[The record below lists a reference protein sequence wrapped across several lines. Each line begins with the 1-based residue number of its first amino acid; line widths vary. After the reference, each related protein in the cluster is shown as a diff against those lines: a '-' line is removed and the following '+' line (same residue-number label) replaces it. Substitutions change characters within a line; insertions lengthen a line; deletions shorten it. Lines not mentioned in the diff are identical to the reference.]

1 MSLFRWLFPAKKTKA
16 PHVSPGAA
24 RTDSHRAAHRDGAG
38 AHAQPSSRKG
48 ERMARRELL
57 YAVVRQAMMR
67 AGVLSS
73 GYKFKV
79 LSLDAKGHQFLV
91 MIDLART
98 YGREAA
104 RLADIEATIAQAA
117 KARHEILVEGVYW
130 RMNEHAAVGDPAAQE
145 KAPGAASARP
155 DTSQPAALDSQP
167 GSLESSPGGLGAEGA
182 RAVPRFEPI
191 QADEVAAFKS
201 ALAAGVSAS
210 AAVAQA
216 APARAAATARAPDGS
231 KRPQNYTLLTGF
243 EDTELPDARLPVL
256 SGTQYGELN

>member
-1 MSLFRWLFPAKKTKA
+1 MSLFRWLFPAKKSKMPA
-16 PHVSPGAA
+16 AMPGPA
-24 RTDSHRAAHRDGAG
+24 RVDSHRAAGG
-38 AHAQPSSRKG
+38 GNAQPSSRKG

-57 YAVVRQAMMR
+57 YGVVRQSMMR

-79 LSLDAKGHQFLV
+79 LSLDPKGHEFLV

-98 YGREAA
+98 YVREAG
-104 RLADIEATIAQAA
+104 RLADIEAMIAQAA

-130 RMNEHAAVGDPAAQE
+130 RMNEHVAVGNPAAQD
-145 KAPGAASARP
+145 KAAGTPPQPENSH
-155 DTSQPAALDSQP
+155 PAALDSGP
-167 GSLESSPGGLGAEGA
+167 GALDSAPGGLGADGA
-182 RAVPRFEPI
+182 RAIPRFEPI

-210 AAVAQA
+210 AAVAA
-216 APARAAATARAPDGS
+216 SAPRGAGARASDGS
-231 KRPQNYTLLTGF
+231 VRRGPQNYTLLTGF

-256 SGTQYGELN
+256 SGTQYGELS

>member
-1 MSLFRWLFPAKKTKA
+1 MSLFRWLFPAKKSKLPA
-16 PHVSPGAA
+16 AMPGPA
-24 RTDSHRAAHRDGAG
+24 RMDSHRTGSG
-38 AHAQPSSRKG
+38 GNAQPSSRKG

-57 YAVVRQAMMR
+57 YGVVRQSMMR

-79 LSLDAKGHQFLV
+79 LSLDPKGHQFLV

-98 YGREAA
+98 YAREAG

-130 RMNEHAAVGDPAAQE
+130 RMNEHVAVGNPAAQG
-145 KAPGAASARP
+145 KAAGSAP
-155 DTSQPAALDSQP
+155 QPENSHPAALDSEP
-167 GSLESSPGGLGAEGA
+167 GALDSAPGGLGADGA
-182 RAVPRFEPI
+182 RAIPRFEPI

-210 AAVAQA
+210 AAVAA
-216 APARAAATARAPDGS
+216 SAPRGAGAGAGARASDGS
-231 KRPQNYTLLTGF
+231 VRRGPQNYTLLTGF

-256 SGTQYGELN
+256 SGTQYGELS